1 MKEPLTS
8 QTFPSSSAGRPIRL
22 HALAHPLPPSRHAC
36 GDSESDQVKRRC
48 PGAVAA
54 SEAEAGTQQGIEG
67 SIDLGARLVAGKLR
81 TATAK
86 GESSV
91 GEPLKTSLEREVD
104 DEKKKRGIRRRKRG
118 KYMNVEE
125 GRRKEPCKMH
135 IRLRIGQ

>member
-1 MKEPLTS
+1 MKEPLTA
-8 QTFPSSSAGRPIRL
+8 QTFPSS
-22 HALAHPLPPSRHAC
+22 ALQVGQSGCTHSCTLYPLPPSRHAC
-36 GDSESDQVKRRC
+36 GDAESDQVKRRC

-86 GESSV
+86 GDSSV

-125 GRRKEPCKMH
+125 G
-135 IRLRIGQ
+135 